1 MNPGR
6 PLLDELASPLA
17 TGNDSLA
24 DPLADLLGLIAP
36 PAWMDE
42 ALCAQ
47 VDIGD
52 IFFPDKGGSA
62 TVAKRICEQCSVRQ
76 LCLEYSLTNEE
87 RFGVWGGLTARE
99 RRAHRHAQEE
109 AA

>member
-1 MNPGR
+1 MSAVNQLG
-6 PLLDELASPLA
+6 ELGSYTSPLA
-17 TGNDSLA
+17 LGGDSLA
-24 DPLADLLGLIAP
+24 DLLDLAAP
-36 PAWMDE
+36 PAWMKE

-52 IFFPDKGGSA
+52 IFYPDKGGSA
-62 TVAKRICEQCSVRQ
+62 TIAKNVCAQCPVRQ
-76 LCLEYSLTNEE
+76 VCLDYSLASNE

-99 RRAHRHAQEE
+99 RREYQRTEE

>member
-1 MNPGR
+1 VNPIY
-6 PLLDELASPLA
+6 PLGELGEISSPA
-17 TGNDSLA
+17 AANNPTLA
-24 DPLADLLGLIAP
+24 DQLGVHAP
-36 PAWMDE
+36 PAWTED

-62 TVAKRICEQCSVRQ
+62 TVAKRICEQCSVRRT
-76 LCLEYSLTNEE
+76 CLEYSLTNEE

-99 RRAHRHAQEE
+99 RREYQRIEE